1 MTDDEFKNWLE
12 WHFAAFRNVE
22 KWLAGM
28 PTDDETATLKHW
40 RNTLRPCELQDC
52 CDATESM
59 HADSASAD
67 TFPSSHPA
75 RVREMAS
82 MMASK
87 RHVST
92 PDVPMLGEATP
103 GELDHVRTNIKYAMR
118 VAAVCRQL
126 HDQRSDARYY
136 EMPLD
141 RRRAWAKRFI
151 DATISVSK
159 DADADIYAQ
168 NVVEAIT
175 TVNNECLA
183 ELRQAATSIEGTPR
197 LLTEGAT
204 SGTRL

>member
-103 GELDHVRTNIKYAMR
+103 GELDHVQTNIKHAMR
-118 VAAVCRQL
+118 VVDACSQLRQQAVRAGLDMLPRSERDDWCNRIHAAGSNVLRTGEPEEY
-126 HDQRSDARYY
+126 A
-136 EMPLD
+136 D
-141 RRRAWAKRFI
+141 RI
-151 DATISVSK
+151 
-159 DADADIYAQ
+159 
-168 NVVEAIT
+168 IT
-175 TVNNECLA
+175 ANREVYA
-183 ELRQAATSIEGTPR
+183 ELLAHLAGV
-197 LLTEGAT
+197 
-204 SGTRL
+204 